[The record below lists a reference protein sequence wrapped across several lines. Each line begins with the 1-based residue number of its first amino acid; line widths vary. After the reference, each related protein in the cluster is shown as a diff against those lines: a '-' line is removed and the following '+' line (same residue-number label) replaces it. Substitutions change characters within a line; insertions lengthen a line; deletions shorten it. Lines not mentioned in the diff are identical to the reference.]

1 MVHTRILKGILSSVL
16 IGALSACAVEPE
28 PLTSKKV
35 IKRTQSDLQQ
45 LRSTAFVP
53 TGAISLEQAIAR
65 AIAFN
70 MQGRVKQIE
79 HDIAD
84 AELRTK
90 SFEMLPSLQLDAG
103 RARKDEALSSTDQ
116 RITNTASIGL
126 TWNILDLG
134 VSYARAKQQANNVLI
149 AKENQRKALQDIIRE
164 VRTAY
169 WRAAGAERLMGRIQT
184 IAENIKIAM
193 RESRAMERSGANDIA
208 TSVAYR
214 REIVDSVRQALA
226 FQRDLRES
234 RARIAELLNIKP
246 GTRFQLAKTQLAA
259 ALPTLPMTLAQM
271 EQHALESRP
280 ELRIEDY
287 NDRISQWQAREAL
300 FDMLPG
306 MNLSTGA
313 NYDSDRFNLTPNWIN
328 TGFQLGMNLFGLFS
342 GNSKI
347 NTAEKSGELARRQ
360 RLAMTL
366 AVMTQTH
373 MAYIQFRGASQ
384 QMRLSREVAR
394 ADRRLSQLVASDKD
408 FVNTN
413 YFEAVRLKTRR
424 LLAEIDE
431 HQAQVELVTAHSDV
445 MHAIGL
451 DVFPTTIATNDL
463 DALTGAVRKITAK
476 WETKGADIETPADT
490 PLDLLVNAMLR
501 NGEGPSKGQSK
512 TKVFEV
518 KLSPTPTPHNDATS
532 NLAKIIPAAGH
543 SEPVAKNKPSKKS
556 GPVHVVQ
563 LGAFRSAPKAKTLH
577 RVLTKSSEATLHGV
591 DVRIIERSAN
601 NGDALHYVETAS
613 IPDRKSAVEL
623 CQILKGLGHDCVAII
638 RQQQGQVATKN

>member
-1 MVHTRILKGILSSVL
+1 MCSTLCGVL
-16 IGALSACAVEPE
+16 LGCAVEPK
-28 PLTSKKV
+28 PIAPKK
-35 IKRTQSDLQQ
+35 ITERTQSDIQK
-45 LRSTAFVP
+45 LRATAYIP
-53 TGAISLEQAIAR
+53 TGPISLEKAIAR

-79 HDIAD
+79 REIAD

-90 SFEMLPSLQLDAG
+90 SFEMLPPLQLDAS
-103 RARKDEALSSTDQ
+103 RKRKDKALSSSDERVT
-116 RITNTASIGL
+116 TTASAGL

-149 AKENQRKALQDIIRE
+149 AHENQRKALQDIIRE

-193 RESRAMERSGANDIA
+193 RESRAMELSGANDIA

-214 REIVDSVRQALA
+214 REIVDSVRQALT

-234 RARIAELLNIKP
+234 RARLAELLNIKP
-246 GTRFQLAKTQLAA
+246 GTRFQLANTQLAA
-259 ALPTLPMTLAQM
+259 AMPSLPMTLAQM

-306 MNLSTGA
+306 VNLSAGG

-328 TGFQLGMNLFGLFS
+328 TGFQLGMNLFGLFAGS
-342 GNSKI
+342 SKI
-347 NTAEKSGELARRQ
+347 DTAEKSGELARRQ
-360 RLAMTL
+360 RLAVTL

-384 QMRLSREVAR
+384 QMRLAREVAR

-451 DVFPTTIATNDL
+451 DVFPPSIPTNDL
-463 DALTGAVRKITAK
+463 DALTGAVRKITAR
-476 WETKGADIETPADT
+476 WETKGTDIESPADT
-490 PLDLLVNAMLR
+490 PLDLLVNAMLK
-501 NGEGPSKGQSK
+501 NGEGPSNRRKSK
-512 TKVFEV
+512 NRTFEV
-518 KLSPTPTPHNDATS
+518 KLKPKSDRPAQK
-532 NLAKIIPAAGH
+532 AKTLNNILPAAGPPEKQ
-543 SEPVAKNKPSKKS
+543 SVAKQIAAIKPKQAKPSVKL
-556 GPVHVVQ
+556 GPFHVVQ

-577 RVLTKSSEATLHGV
+577 RVLTASSEATLHGV
-591 DVRIIERSAN
+591 DVRIIERQGN
-601 NGDALHYVETAS
+601 GGDALHYVETAS
-613 IPDRKSAVEL
+613 IPDRTSALEL
-623 CQILKGLGHDCVAII
+623 CQTLKGLGHDCVAIT
-638 RQQQGQVATKN
+638 RQSTKTKK